1 FGEKYDEK
9 VRVVQVADTS
19 QELCGGTHV
28 GATGEIG
35 LFLIMNEGGIAAG
48 VRRIE
53 ALTGKAAYQHVYGQ
67 LKSIRDLAEL
77 LKVAPNQ
84 LRERVEK
91 LLAAREK
98 LEKKLKEAS
107 VQSAVTQ
114 LDDLLANAQ
123 ETEGIQVVAA
133 QVEVTDRG
141 ALLKL
146 ADSLREKL
154 PAGVGV
160 LATVTGDGILL
171 VAVVGEE
178 AMAKY
183 KLRAGDIVKRV
194 AQVAGGKGGGKPHLA
209 QGGGGDPSKLPE
221 ALTAASKAVSELLQK
236 G

>member
-1 FGEKYDEK
+1 
-9 VRVVQVADTS
+9 
-19 QELCGGTHV
+19 
-28 GATGEIG
+28 
-35 LFLIMNEGGIAAG
+35 
-48 VRRIE
+48 
-53 ALTGKAAYQHVYGQ
+53 
-67 LKSIRDLAEL
+67 
-77 LKVAPNQ
+77 
-84 LRERVEK
+84 
-91 LLAAREK
+91 
-98 LEKKLKEAS
+98 
-107 VQSAVTQ
+107 
-114 LDDLLANAQ
+114 
-123 ETEGIQVVAA
+123 IQVVAA
-133 QVEVTDRG
+133 QVKVTDRG

-194 AQVAGGKGGGKPHLA
+194 AQVAGGKGGGKAHLA

-221 ALTAASKAVSELLQK
+221 ALAAASKAVSELLQK